1 MVITMNGNNEDQ
13 RIRVNVESN
22 GTVFEVVESIFD
34 YTNEISMAKQIE
46 KRIKKLPFDEDDK
59 LIFDDTVRKIL
70 LSEVRRSYFECLD

>member
-13 RIRVNVESN
+13 RIRVTVESN

-34 YTNEISMAKQIE
+34 YLNEISMAKQIE
-46 KRIKKLPFDEDDK
+46 KRIKELPFDEDDK

-70 LSEVRRSYFECLD
+70 LSEVRRSYFECFD